1 MSEDEQHIDPA
12 EMFAV
17 MQSTRR
23 STQSKLTRGYAS
35 MLFVWAGAWLFGFG
49 ALWFGTGIG
58 GVDLLPAVAAWIIFG
73 VLIAAAIAWSI
84 IVGIRSASS
93 GIHGRSQLQ
102 GTLYGYS
109 WTISMVAAWLIIVG
123 LQKAGLSQEL
133 ANVLY
138 PALFVLLVG
147 VLYLAGGAL
156 WRSPAQYILGIVMI
170 IVAIV
175 ATFVGTP
182 WHYLIYATV
191 GPVAMIIVG
200 FMMIRGI
207 IPAEPRTPGDES

>member
-1 MSEDEQHIDPA
+1 MSEEQQDVDPA

-17 MQSTRR
+17 LQSTRR
-23 STQSKLTRGYAS
+23 ATQSKLTRGYTGL
-35 MLFVWAGAWLFGFG
+35 LFVWAGAWFFGFG

-58 GVDLLPAVAAWIIFG
+58 GVDLLPTAAAWITFG
-73 VLIAAAIAWSI
+73 GLIAAAIVWSF

-93 GIHGRSQLQ
+93 GIRGRSQLQ
-102 GTLYGYS
+102 GALYGNS
-109 WTISMVAAWLIIVG
+109 WMISMVGAWLIIAG

-133 ANVLY
+133 ANLLY

-156 WRSPAQYILGIVMI
+156 WRSPAQYVLGIVMI
-170 IVAIV
+170 VVAIV

-182 WHYLIYATV
+182 WHFLIYATV
-191 GPVAMIIVG
+191 GPAAMVVVAI
-200 FMMIRGI
+200 MMLRGI
-207 IPAEPRTPGDES
+207 LPAEARGAGDAS